1 MPAVRCDSYD
11 GAAAAAAAA
20 GTAAAAAAAAT
31 AAVGRH
37 FCGALAEVAQL
48 LLCRR
53 TLAEVDAE
61 RGSELDMQPMLGA
74 GSPV

>member
-1 MPAVRCDSYD
+1 MPAVRCNTYD
-11 GAAAAAAAA
+11 DDAAAAAA
-20 GTAAAAAAAAT
+20 
-31 AAVGRH
+31 GRH

-53 TLAEVDAE
+53 ALAEVDAE

>member
-1 MPAVRCDSYD
+1 MPAVRCNSYD
-11 GAAAAAAAA
+11 DDAAAAAAA
-20 GTAAAAAAAAT
+20 
-31 AAVGRH
+31 GRH